1 MPEQNPPEQD
11 PSDQQNESMQ
21 TSDTPP
27 PTQAAT
33 DAEAGVTA
41 SDWVTR
47 LADEVLAEAQQRGV
61 AGPIVCASG
70 ISPSGPI
77 HLGNFRELIT
87 PHLVADEIA
96 RRGIAVEHLLSW
108 DDFDRFRRVP
118 KNLPGVDESWEQYIG
133 MPLTSVPPPAGSAHA
148 SWADHFKAPLLEAME
163 ATGIEVRQ
171 VSQTEQYRAGVYRD
185 QVLLAMRER
194 FAIDTV
200 LDQYRTLEAVE
211 AARQKA
217 TGKGKGPQGQGAQ
230 GKQGKAAKLTDEQAA
245 AATEAERGSGAASE
259 DDGSEGKAG
268 YYPFKPFCSECGTDF
283 TTVTAYDD
291 DTHALTYDCTR
302 CGHHETVDLD
312 TFTNGKLVWKVD
324 WPMRWAHEHVLF
336 EPSGVDHQSPGSS
349 FVVGKDLAPIF
360 GWERP
365 VGPMYA
371 FVGIAGMAKMSSSKG
386 GVPIP
391 ADALEVMEAP
401 VLRWL
406 YARRRPNQ
414 SFDVAFGPE
423 LQRLYDEWDAL
434 ARKVETGTAQPA
446 DLAAHQRATSTARG
460 PLATTPRPM
469 PFRTIASV
477 MDVTQGDEAQTVRIL
492 SQLDPEH
499 PVGSV
504 DELRPRLDRAQR
516 WVLGYVPEEDRT
528 VVRTE
533 PDAALL
539 ASLDAQQR
547 EALGLLV
554 DGLGDHWSLDGLTH
568 LVYAVPKIQR
578 GIDPDAKVKDPELSA
593 EQRSFFVLVYR
604 LLVSR
609 DTGPRL
615 PTLLLAVGAD
625 RVRSLLRP

>member
-1 MPEQNPPEQD
+1 MAEKAV
-11 PSDQQNESMQ
+11 
-21 TSDTPP
+21 TT
-27 PTQAAT
+27 A
-33 DAEAGVTA
+33 DAQVEL
-41 SDWVTR
+41 DWVTR
-47 LADEVLAEAQQRGV
+47 LADEVVAEATLRGLD
-61 AGPIVCASG
+61 GPIVCASG

-87 PHLVADEIA
+87 PHLVADEIK
-96 RRGIAVEHLLSW
+96 RRGIDCEHLLSW

-118 KNLPGVDESWEQYIG
+118 KNLPGVDETWEQYIG
-133 MPLTSVPPPAGSAHA
+133 MPLTAVPPPAGSPHA
-148 SWADHFKAPLLEAME
+148 SWAAHFKAPLVEAMA
-163 ATGIEVRQ
+163 ATGIVVRQ

-194 FAIDTV
+194 FAIDKV
-200 LDQYRTLEAVE
+200 LDQYRTLEADE

-217 TGKGKGPQGQGAQ
+217 TGRGRQ
-230 GKQGKAAKLTDEQAA
+230 QGKAAKLTEEQAA
-245 AATEAERGSGAASE
+245 AATEAERGSGAAAE
-259 DDGSEGKAG
+259 DDGSEGAAG
-268 YYPFKPFCSECGTDF
+268 YYPFKPFCTACGTDF

-291 DTHALTYDCTR
+291 DTHALDYTCTR
-302 CGHHETVDLD
+302 CGHTESVDLD

-324 WPMRWAHEHVLF
+324 WPMRWGHERVLF

-349 FVVGKDLAPIF
+349 FVVGKDLAPVF

-365 VGPMYA
+365 IGPMYA

-391 ADALEVMEAP
+391 TDALEVMEP
-401 VLRWL
+401 TVLRWL

-434 ARKVETGTAQPA
+434 NRKVSDGSAQPA
-446 DLAAHQRATSTARG
+446 DLAAHLRATSTAETVL
-460 PLATTPRPM
+460 PTTPRPM

-477 MDVTQGDEAQTVRIL
+477 IDVTQGDEEQAVRIL
-492 SQLDPEH
+492 SDLDPDH
-499 PVGSV
+499 PVEST
-504 DELRPRLDRAQR
+504 DDLRPRLDCAER
-516 WVLGYVPEEDRT
+516 WMLGYVPEQDRT
-528 VVRTE
+528 IVRSE
-533 PDAALL
+533 PDSALL
-539 ASLDAQQR
+539 ESVDDTQR

-554 DGLGDHWSLDGLTH
+554 DGLADHWSLDGLTH

-578 GIDPDAKVKDPELSA
+578 GIDPEAKVRDPELSA
-593 EQRSFFVLVYR
+593 AQRSFFALVYR

-625 RVRSLLRP
+625 RVRTLLGR

>member
-1 MPEQNPPEQD
+1 MTDNVVEQKVEL
-11 PSDQQNESMQ
+11 
-21 TSDTPP
+21 
-27 PTQAAT
+27 
-33 DAEAGVTA
+33 
-41 SDWVTR
+41 DWVTR
-47 LADEVLAEAQQRGV
+47 LADEVVAEAQHRGV
-61 AGPIVCASG
+61 DAPIVCASG

-87 PHLVADEIA
+87 PHLVADEIK
-96 RRGIAVEHLLSW
+96 RRGIDCDHILSW

-118 KNLPGVDESWEQYIG
+118 KNLAGVDDSWEQYIG
-133 MPLTSVPPPAGSAHA
+133 MPLTSVPPPAGSPHA

-171 VSQTEQYRAGVYRD
+171 ISQTEQYRAGVYRD

-194 FAIDTV
+194 FAIDKV
-200 LDQYRTLEAVE
+200 LDQYRTLEAAE
-211 AARQKA
+211 NARQKA
-217 TGKGKGPQGQGAQ
+217 TGKGKGAGAG
-230 GKQGKAAKLTDEQAA
+230 GKGPKLTEEQAA

-268 YYPFKPFCSECGTDF
+268 YYPFKPFCTACGTDF

-291 DTHALTYDCTR
+291 DSHELTYDCTR
-302 CGHHETVDLD
+302 CGHSETVDLD

-324 WPMRWAHEHVLF
+324 WPMRWAHEHVMF

-391 ADALEVMEAP
+391 TDALEVMEAP

-434 ARKVETGTAQPA
+434 NRKVADGSAQPG
-446 DLAAHQRATSTARG
+446 DLAAHLRATSTASG
-460 PLATTPRPM
+460 LLPATPRPM

-477 MDVTQGDEAQTVRIL
+477 IDVTQGDEEQAVRIL
-492 SQLDPEH
+492 SELEPDN
-499 PVGSV
+499 PVGST
-504 DELRPRLDRAQR
+504 DDLRPRLDCAER
-516 WVLGYVPEEDRT
+516 WMLGYVPAQDRT
-528 VVRTE
+528 IVRTK
-533 PDAALL
+533 PDAELL
-539 ASLDAQQR
+539 GSLDEQQR
-547 EALGLLV
+547 ESLRLLA
-554 DGLGDHWSLDGLTH
+554 DGLDEHWSLDGLTH
-568 LVYAVPKIQR
+568 LVYGVPKIQR
-578 GIDPDAKVKDPELSA
+578 GIDPEAKVKDPELSA
-593 EQRSFFVLVYR
+593 AQRTFFVLVYR

-625 RVRSLLRP
+625 RVRTLIGH

>member
-1 MPEQNPPEQD
+1 MTDNVVEQKVEL
-11 PSDQQNESMQ
+11 
-21 TSDTPP
+21 
-27 PTQAAT
+27 
-33 DAEAGVTA
+33 
-41 SDWVTR
+41 DWVTR
-47 LADEVLAEAQQRGV
+47 LADEVVAEAHHRGMD
-61 AGPIVCASG
+61 GPIVCASG

-87 PHLVADEIA
+87 PHLVADELK
-96 RRGIAVEHLLSW
+96 RRGIDCEHILSW

-118 KNLPGVDESWEQYIG
+118 KNLAGVDDSWEQYIG
-133 MPLTSVPPPAGSAHA
+133 MPLTAVPPPAGSSHA

-163 ATGIEVRQ
+163 ATGIEVREI
-171 VSQTEQYRAGVYRD
+171 SQTEQYRAGAYRD

-194 FAIDTV
+194 FAIDKV
-200 LDQYRTLEAVE
+200 LDQYRTLEAAE
-211 AARQKA
+211 NARQKA
-217 TGKGKGPQGQGAQ
+217 TGKGRQQGGGKG
-230 GKQGKAAKLTDEQAA
+230 AKLTEEQAA
-245 AATEAERGSGAASE
+245 AATEAERGSGAAAE
-259 DDGSEGKAG
+259 DDGSEGKSG
-268 YYPFKPFCSECGTDF
+268 YYPFKPFCSVCGTDF

-291 DTHALTYDCTR
+291 DSHDLTYDCTK
-302 CGHHETVDLD
+302 CGHTETVDLD

-324 WPMRWAHEHVLF
+324 WPMRWAHEHVVF

-391 ADALEVMEAP
+391 TDALEVMEAP

-434 ARKVETGTAQPA
+434 NRKVADGSAQPA
-446 DLAAHQRATSTARG
+446 DLAAHLRATSTASG
-460 PLATTPRPM
+460 VLPATPRPM

-477 MDVTQGDEAQTVRIL
+477 IDVTQGDEEQAVRIL
-492 SQLDPEH
+492 SDLDPEH
-499 PVGSV
+499 PVAST
-504 DELRPRLDRAQR
+504 DDLRPRLDCAER
-516 WVLGYVPEEDRT
+516 WMLGYVPAEDRT

-533 PDAALL
+533 PDAGLLGSLDESQRESLRLL
-539 ASLDAQQR
+539 A
-547 EALGLLV
+547 
-554 DGLGDHWSLDGLTH
+554 DGLGAHWSLDGLTH

-578 GIDPDAKVKDPELSA
+578 GIDPEAKVKDPELSA
-593 EQRSFFVLVYR
+593 AQRTFFVLVYR
-604 LLVSR
+604 LLVGR

-625 RVRSLLRP
+625 RVRTLIGH

>member
-1 MPEQNPPEQD
+1 M
-11 PSDQQNESMQ
+11 
-21 TSDTPP
+21 
-27 PTQAAT
+27 
-33 DAEAGVTA
+33 AEHEGPL
-41 SDWVTR
+41 DWVTR
-47 LADEVLAEAQQRGV
+47 LADEVVAEAQERNPGET
-61 AGPIVCASG
+61 IVCASG

-87 PHLVADEIA
+87 PHLVADEIK
-96 RRGIAVEHLLSW
+96 RRGLDCEHLLSW

-118 KNLPGVDESWEQYIG
+118 KNLAGVDDSWEQYIG
-133 MPLTSVPPPAGSAHA
+133 MPLTSVPPPAGSSHG
-148 SWADHFKAPLLEAME
+148 SWADHFKAPLIEAMA

-171 VSQTEQYRAGVYRD
+171 ISQTEQYRAGTYRE

-194 FAIDTV
+194 FAIDKV
-200 LDQYRTLEAVE
+200 LDQYRTLEA
-211 AARQKA
+211 AADARQRSS
-217 TGKGKGPQGQGAQ
+217 GKGGQQGG
-230 GKQGKAAKLTDEQAA
+230 GGGKAPRLTQEQAA

-259 DDGSEGKAG
+259 DDGSEGRAG
-268 YYPFKPFCSECGTDF
+268 YYPFKPFCASCGTDF

-291 DTHALTYDCTR
+291 DSHELTYDCTR
-302 CGHHETVDLD
+302 CGHSETVDLD
-312 TFTNGKLVWKVD
+312 TFTDGKLVWKVD
-324 WPMRWAHEHVLF
+324 WPMRWAHEHVVF

-349 FVVGKDLAPIF
+349 YIVGKDLAPIF

-391 ADALEVMEAP
+391 TDALEVMEAP

-434 ARKVETGTAQPA
+434 GRKVADGTGQPA
-446 DLAAHQRATSTARG
+446 DLAAHLRATSTAAGALR
-460 PLATTPRPM
+460 ATPRPM

-477 MDVTQGDEAQTVRIL
+477 IDVTQGDEAQAVRIL
-492 SQLDPEH
+492 SALDPDD
-499 PVGSV
+499 PVAST
-504 DELRPRLDRAQR
+504 DDLRPRLDCAER
-516 WVLGYVPEEDRT
+516 WMLGYVPAEDRT
-528 VVRTE
+528 VVRSE
-533 PDAALL
+533 PDAELLGSLDEEQRESLRLL
-539 ASLDAQQR
+539 A
-547 EALGLLV
+547 
-554 DGLGDHWSLDGLTH
+554 DGLDEHWSMDSLTH

-578 GIDPDAKVKDPELSA
+578 GIDPAAKVKDPELSA
-593 EQRSFFVLVYR
+593 AQRTFFVLLYR

-615 PTLLLAVGAD
+615 PTLLLAVGPE
-625 RVRSLLRP
+625 RVRTLLGH

>member
-1 MPEQNPPEQD
+1 MTED
-11 PSDQQNESMQ
+11 V
-21 TSDTPP
+21 TPL
-27 PTQAAT
+27 
-33 DAEAGVTA
+33 
-41 SDWVTR
+41 DWVTR
-47 LADEVLAEAQQRGV
+47 LADEVVAEAQERNPGET
-61 AGPIVCASG
+61 IVCASG

-87 PHLVADEIA
+87 PHLVADEIK
-96 RRGIAVEHLLSW
+96 RRGIDCEHILSW

-118 KNLPGVDESWEQYIG
+118 KNLAGVDDSWEQYIG
-133 MPLTSVPPPAGSAHA
+133 VPLTSVPPPAGSPHA

-171 VSQTEQYRAGVYRD
+171 ISQTEQYRAGVYRD

-194 FAIDTV
+194 FAIDKV

-211 AARQKA
+211 AARQKSS
-217 TGKGKGPQGQGAQ
+217 GKGKAGQQGGT
-230 GKQGKAAKLTDEQAA
+230 GKAAKLTEEQAA

-268 YYPFKPFCSECGTDF
+268 YYPFKPFCSSCGTDF

-291 DTHALTYDCTR
+291 DSHELTYDCTK
-302 CGHHETVDLD
+302 CGHTETVDLD

-324 WPMRWAHEHVLF
+324 WPMRWGHEHVLF

-391 ADALEVMEAP
+391 TDALEVMEAP

-434 ARKVETGTAQPA
+434 GRKVADGSAQA
-446 DLAAHQRATSTARG
+446 GDLAAHLRATSTAAASL
-460 PLATTPRPM
+460 PTTPRPM

-477 MDVTQGDEAQTVRIL
+477 IDVTQGDEEQAVRIL
-492 SQLDPEH
+492 SELEPDN
-499 PVGSV
+499 PVAST
-504 DELRPRLDRAQR
+504 DDLRPRLDCAER
-516 WVLGYVPEEDRT
+516 WMLGYVPAEDRT
-528 VVRTE
+528 IVRTE
-533 PDAALL
+533 PDAELLGSLDDQQQESLRLL
-539 ASLDAQQR
+539 A
-547 EALGLLV
+547 
-554 DGLGDHWSLDGLTH
+554 DGLDEHWSLDGLTH
-568 LVYAVPKIQR
+568 LVYGVPKIQR
-578 GIDPDAKVKDPELSA
+578 GIDPEAKVKDPELSKA
-593 EQRSFFVLVYR
+593 QRAFFVLVYR
-604 LLVSR
+604 LLVSK

-625 RVRSLLRP
+625 RVRALVGH

>member
-1 MPEQNPPEQD
+1 MTDNVVEQKVEL
-11 PSDQQNESMQ
+11 
-21 TSDTPP
+21 
-27 PTQAAT
+27 
-33 DAEAGVTA
+33 
-41 SDWVTR
+41 DWVTR
-47 LADEVLAEAQQRGV
+47 LADEVVAEAQHRGLG
-61 AGPIVCASG
+61 GPIVCASG

-87 PHLVADEIA
+87 PHLVADELK
-96 RRGIAVEHLLSW
+96 RRGIDCEHILSW

-118 KNLPGVDESWEQYIG
+118 KTLAGVDDSWEQHIG
-133 MPLTSVPPPAGSAHA
+133 KPLTAVPPPAGSPHA

-171 VSQTEQYRAGVYRD
+171 ISQTEQYRAGAYRE

-194 FAIDTV
+194 FAIDKV
-200 LDQYRTLEAVE
+200 LDQYRTLEAAE
-211 AARQKA
+211 NARQKA
-217 TGKGKGPQGQGAQ
+217 TGKGRQQGGGKG
-230 GKQGKAAKLTDEQAA
+230 AKLTEDQAA
-245 AATEAERGSGAASE
+245 AATEAERGSGAAAE

-268 YYPFKPFCSECGTDF
+268 YYPFKPFCSACGTDF

-291 DTHALTYDCTR
+291 DSHDLTYDCTR
-302 CGHHETVDLD
+302 CGHTETVDLD

-324 WPMRWAHEHVLF
+324 WPMRWAHEHVVF

-391 ADALEVMEAP
+391 TDALEVMEAP

-434 ARKVETGTAQPA
+434 NRKVADGTAQPG
-446 DLAAHQRATSTARG
+446 DLAAHLRATSTTSGVLPA
-460 PLATTPRPM
+460 TPRPM

-477 MDVTQGDEAQTVRIL
+477 IDVTQGDEEQAVRIL
-492 SQLDPEH
+492 SDLDPDK
-499 PVGSV
+499 PVGST
-504 DELRPRLDRAQR
+504 DDLRPRLDCAER
-516 WVLGYVPEEDRT
+516 WMLGYVPAEDRT
-528 VVRTE
+528 IVRTE
-533 PDAALL
+533 PDTVLLGSLGESQRESLRLL
-539 ASLDAQQR
+539 A
-547 EALGLLV
+547 
-554 DGLGDHWSLDGLTH
+554 DGLDGHWSLDGLTH

-593 EQRSFFVLVYR
+593 AQRAFFVLVYR
-604 LLVSR
+604 LLVGR

-615 PTLLLAVGAD
+615 STLLLAVGAD
-625 RVRSLLRP
+625 RVRTLIGH

>member
-1 MPEQNPPEQD
+1 MTDNVVEQKVEL
-11 PSDQQNESMQ
+11 
-21 TSDTPP
+21 
-27 PTQAAT
+27 
-33 DAEAGVTA
+33 
-41 SDWVTR
+41 DWVTR
-47 LADEVLAEAQQRGV
+47 LADEVVAEAQHRGV
-61 AGPIVCASG
+61 DGPIVCASG

-87 PHLVADEIA
+87 PHLVADEIK
-96 RRGIAVEHLLSW
+96 RRGIDCEHILSW

-118 KNLPGVDESWEQYIG
+118 KNLAGVDDSWEQYIG
-133 MPLTSVPPPAGSAHA
+133 MPLTSVPPPAGSPHA

-171 VSQTEQYRAGVYRD
+171 ISQTEQYRAGVYRD

-194 FAIDTV
+194 FAIDKV
-200 LDQYRTLEAVE
+200 LDQYRTLEAAE
-211 AARQKA
+211 NARQKA
-217 TGKGKGPQGQGAQ
+217 TGKGKGAGAG
-230 GKQGKAAKLTDEQAA
+230 GKGPKLTEEQAA

-268 YYPFKPFCSECGTDF
+268 YYPFKPFCTACGTDF

-291 DTHALTYDCTR
+291 DSHELTYDCTR
-302 CGHHETVDLD
+302 CGHSETVDLD

-324 WPMRWAHEHVLF
+324 WPMRWAHEHVMF

-434 ARKVETGTAQPA
+434 NRKVADGSAQPG
-446 DLAAHQRATSTARG
+446 DLAAHLRATSTASG
-460 PLATTPRPM
+460 VLPATPRPM

-477 MDVTQGDEAQTVRIL
+477 IDVTQGDEEQAVRIL
-492 SQLDPEH
+492 SELEPDN
-499 PVGSV
+499 PVVST
-504 DELRPRLDRAQR
+504 DDLRPRLDCAER
-516 WVLGYVPEEDRT
+516 WMLGYVPAQDRT
-528 VVRTE
+528 IVRTE
-533 PDAALL
+533 PDAELL
-539 ASLDAQQR
+539 GSLDEQQR
-547 EALGLLV
+547 ESLRLLA
-554 DGLGDHWSLDGLTH
+554 DGLDEHWSLDGLTH
-568 LVYAVPKIQR
+568 LVYGVPKIQR
-578 GIDPDAKVKDPELSA
+578 GIDPEAKVKDPELSA
-593 EQRSFFVLVYR
+593 AQRTFFVLVYR

-625 RVRSLLRP
+625 RVRTLIGH

>member
-1 MPEQNPPEQD
+1 MTDNVVEQKVEL
-11 PSDQQNESMQ
+11 
-21 TSDTPP
+21 
-27 PTQAAT
+27 
-33 DAEAGVTA
+33 
-41 SDWVTR
+41 DWVTR
-47 LADEVLAEAQQRGV
+47 LADEVVAEAQQRGV
-61 AGPIVCASG
+61 DGSIVCASG

-87 PHLVADEIA
+87 PHLVADEIK
-96 RRGIAVEHLLSW
+96 RRGIDCEHILSW

-118 KNLPGVDESWEQYIG
+118 KNLAGVDDSWEQYIG
-133 MPLTSVPPPAGSAHA
+133 MPLTSVPPPAGSPHA
-148 SWADHFKAPLLEAME
+148 SWADHFKAPLLEAMA

-171 VSQTEQYRAGVYRD
+171 ISQTEQYRAGVYRE

-194 FAIDTV
+194 FAIDKV
-200 LDQYRTLEAVE
+200 LDQYRTLEAAE
-211 AARQKA
+211 NARQKA
-217 TGKGKGPQGQGAQ
+217 TGKGKGAGQPG
-230 GKQGKAAKLTDEQAA
+230 GKGPKLTEEQAA

-259 DDGSEGKAG
+259 DDGSQGKAG
-268 YYPFKPFCSECGTDF
+268 YYPFKPFCGACGTDF

-291 DTHALTYDCTR
+291 DSHDLTYQCTK
-302 CGHHETVDLD
+302 CGHTETVDLD

-324 WPMRWAHEHVLF
+324 WPMRWAHEHVIF

-360 GWERP
+360 GWQRP

-391 ADALEVMEAP
+391 TDALEVMEAP

-434 ARKVETGTAQPA
+434 SRKVADGSAQPG
-446 DLAAHQRATSTARG
+446 DLAAHLRATSTASG
-460 PLATTPRPM
+460 ALPATPRPM

-477 MDVTQGDEAQTVRIL
+477 IDVTQGDEEQAVRIL
-492 SQLDPEH
+492 SDLDPDN
-499 PVGSV
+499 PVTST
-504 DELRPRLDRAQR
+504 DDLRPRLDCAER
-516 WVLGYVPEEDRT
+516 WMLGYVPAEDRT
-528 VVRTE
+528 IVRTE
-533 PDAALL
+533 PDTELL
-539 ASLDAQQR
+539 GSLDEQQR
-547 EALGLLV
+547 ESLRLLA
-554 DGLGDHWSLDGLTH
+554 DGLDEHWSLDGLTH

-578 GIDPDAKVKDPELSA
+578 GLDPEAKVKDPELSA
-593 EQRSFFVLVYR
+593 AQRTFFVLVYR

-625 RVRSLLRP
+625 RVRSLIGH

>member
-1 MPEQNPPEQD
+1 MAD
-11 PSDQQNESMQ
+11 MADK
-21 TSDTPP
+21 
-27 PTQAAT
+27 A
-33 DAEAGVTA
+33 VTA
-41 SDWVTR
+41 ADAQVELDWVTR
-47 LADEVLAEAQQRGV
+47 LADEVIEEARHRGLD
-61 AGPIVCASG
+61 GPIVCASG

-87 PHLVADEIA
+87 PHLVADEIK
-96 RRGIAVEHLLSW
+96 RRGIDCEHLLSW
-108 DDFDRFRRVP
+108 DDLDRFRRVP

-133 MPLTSVPPPAGSAHA
+133 MPLTAVPAPAGSAHA
-148 SWADHFKAPLLEAME
+148 SWADHFKAPLVEAMV
-163 ATGIEVRQ
+163 ATGIVVRE
-171 VSQTEQYRAGVYRD
+171 VSQTERYRAGAYRD

-194 FAIDTV
+194 FAIDKV
-200 LDQYRTLEAVE
+200 LDQYRTLEADE

-217 TGKGKGPQGQGAQ
+217 TGKGRQ
-230 GKQGKAAKLTDEQAA
+230 QGKAAKLTEEQAA
-245 AATEAERGSGAASE
+245 AATEAERGSGAAAE
-259 DDGSEGKAG
+259 DDGSEGAAG
-268 YYPFKPFCSECGTDF
+268 YYPFKPFCTACGTDF

-291 DTHALTYDCTR
+291 DTHALSYACAR
-302 CGHHETVDLD
+302 CGHSETVDLD

-324 WPMRWAHEHVLF
+324 WPMRWAHERVLF

-365 VGPMYA
+365 IGPMYA
-371 FVGIAGMAKMSSSKG
+371 FVGIAGMAKMSSSRG

-391 ADALEVMEAP
+391 TDALEVMEPP

-434 ARKVETGTAQPA
+434 HRKVSDGSAQPA
-446 DLAAHQRATSTARG
+446 ELAAHLRATSTAETVL
-460 PLATTPRPM
+460 PATPRPM

-477 MDVTQGDEAQTVRIL
+477 IDVTQGDEEQAVRIL
-492 SQLDPEH
+492 SDLDPER
-499 PVGSV
+499 PVEST
-504 DELRPRLDRAQR
+504 DDLRPRLDCAER
-516 WVLGYVPEEDRT
+516 WMLGYVPEQDRT
-528 VVRTE
+528 IVRSE
-533 PDAALL
+533 PDAGLL
-539 ASLDAQQR
+539 GSVDDAQR

-554 DGLGDHWSLDGLTH
+554 DGLADHWSLDGLTH

-578 GIDPDAKVKDPELSA
+578 GIDPDAKVRDPELSA
-593 EQRSFFVLVYR
+593 AQRSFFALVYR

-625 RVRSLLRP
+625 RARTLLGR

>member
-1 MPEQNPPEQD
+1 MA
-11 PSDQQNESMQ
+11 
-21 TSDTPP
+21 DTAAD
-27 PTQAAT
+27 TQV
-33 DAEAGVTA
+33 EL
-41 SDWVTR
+41 DWVTR
-47 LADEVLAEAQQRGV
+47 LADEVVAEATHRGLD
-61 AGPIVCASG
+61 GPIVCASG

-87 PHLVADEIA
+87 PHLVADEIK
-96 RRGIAVEHLLSW
+96 RRGIDCEHLLSW

-133 MPLTSVPPPAGSAHA
+133 MPLTAVPPPAGSPHA
-148 SWADHFKAPLLEAME
+148 SWAAHFKAPLVEAMA
-163 ATGIEVRQ
+163 ATGIVVRQ

-194 FAIDTV
+194 FAIDKV
-200 LDQYRTLEAVE
+200 LDQYRTLEADE

-217 TGKGKGPQGQGAQ
+217 TGKGRRQAKGQQ
-230 GKQGKAAKLTDEQAA
+230 AKLTEEQAA
-245 AATEAERGSGAASE
+245 AATEAERGSGAAAE
-259 DDGSEGKAG
+259 DDGSEGAAG
-268 YYPFKPFCSECGTDF
+268 YYPFKPFCTACGTDF

-291 DTHALTYDCTR
+291 DTHALRYTCTR
-302 CGHHETVDLD
+302 CGHAETVDLD

-324 WPMRWAHEHVLF
+324 WPMRWGHERVLF

-349 FVVGKDLAPIF
+349 FVVGKDLAPVF

-365 VGPMYA
+365 IGPMYA

-391 ADALEVMEAP
+391 TDALEVMEP
-401 VLRWL
+401 TVLRWL

-434 ARKVETGTAQPA
+434 NRKVSDGSAQPA
-446 DLAAHQRATSTARG
+446 DLAAHLRATSTAETVL
-460 PLATTPRPM
+460 PTTPRPM

-477 MDVTQGDEAQTVRIL
+477 IDVTQGDEEQAVRIL
-492 SQLDPEH
+492 SDLDPDH
-499 PVGSV
+499 PVAST
-504 DELRPRLDRAQR
+504 DDLRPRLDCAER
-516 WVLGYVPEEDRT
+516 WMLGYVPEQDRT
-528 VVRTE
+528 IVRSE
-533 PDAALL
+533 PDTELL
-539 ASLDAQQR
+539 ESVDDTQR
-547 EALGLLV
+547 EALALLV
-554 DGLGDHWSLDGLTH
+554 DGLAGHWSLDGLTH

-578 GIDPDAKVKDPELSA
+578 GIDPEAKVRDPELSA
-593 EQRSFFVLVYR
+593 AQRSFFALVYR

-625 RVRSLLRP
+625 RVRTLLGH

>member
-1 MPEQNPPEQD
+1 MTDNVVEQKVEL
-11 PSDQQNESMQ
+11 
-21 TSDTPP
+21 
-27 PTQAAT
+27 
-33 DAEAGVTA
+33 
-41 SDWVTR
+41 DWVTR
-47 LADEVLAEAQQRGV
+47 LADEVVAEAQHRGLD
-61 AGPIVCASG
+61 GPVVCASG

-87 PHLVADEIA
+87 PHLVADEIK
-96 RRGIAVEHLLSW
+96 RRGIDCEHILSW

-118 KNLPGVDESWEQYIG
+118 KNLAGVDDSWEQHIG
-133 MPLTSVPPPAGSAHA
+133 KPLTAVPPPAGSPHA

-171 VSQTEQYRAGVYRD
+171 ISQTQQYRAGAYRD

-194 FAIDTV
+194 LAIDKV
-200 LDQYRTLEAVE
+200 LDRYRTLEAAE
-211 AARQKA
+211 AARQKSS
-217 TGKGKGPQGQGAQ
+217 GKGKGGQQGGA
-230 GKQGKAAKLTDEQAA
+230 KAGKLTEEQAA

-259 DDGSEGKAG
+259 DDGSEGRAG
-268 YYPFKPFCSECGTDF
+268 YYPYKPFCSVCGTDF

-291 DTHALTYDCTR
+291 DSHDLTYACTR
-302 CGHHETVDLD
+302 CGHTETVDLD

-324 WPMRWAHEHVLF
+324 WPMRWAHEHVVF

-371 FVGIAGMAKMSSSKG
+371 FVGIAGMAKMSSSRG

-391 ADALEVMEAP
+391 TDALEVMEAP

-434 ARKVETGTAQPA
+434 GRKVADGSAQPA
-446 DLAAHQRATSTARG
+446 DLAAHRRATSTASRVL
-460 PLATTPRPM
+460 PTTPRPM

-477 MDVTQGDEAQTVRIL
+477 IDVTQGDEEQAVRIL
-492 SQLDPEH
+492 SDLDPDN
-499 PVGSV
+499 PVAST
-504 DELRPRLDRAQR
+504 DDLRPRLDCAER
-516 WVLGYVPEEDRT
+516 WMLGYVPAQDRT
-528 VVRTE
+528 VVRAE
-533 PDAALL
+533 PDTELLEGLDDEQRESLRLL
-539 ASLDAQQR
+539 A
-547 EALGLLV
+547 
-554 DGLGDHWSLDGLTH
+554 DGLDEHWSLDGLTH

-578 GIDPDAKVKDPELSA
+578 GLDPEAKVKDPELSA
-593 EQRSFFVLVYR
+593 AQRAFFVLVYR

-625 RVRSLLRP
+625 RVRVLLGH

>member
-1 MPEQNPPEQD
+1 MTDNVVEQKVEL
-11 PSDQQNESMQ
+11 
-21 TSDTPP
+21 
-27 PTQAAT
+27 
-33 DAEAGVTA
+33 
-41 SDWVTR
+41 DWVTR
-47 LADEVLAEAQQRGV
+47 LADEVVAEAQHRGLG
-61 AGPIVCASG
+61 GPIVCASG

-87 PHLVADEIA
+87 PHLVADELK
-96 RRGIAVEHLLSW
+96 RRGIDCEHILSW

-118 KNLPGVDESWEQYIG
+118 KTLAGVDDSWEQHIG
-133 MPLTSVPPPAGSAHA
+133 KPLTAVPPPAGSPHA

-171 VSQTEQYRAGVYRD
+171 ISQTEQYRAGAYRE

-194 FAIDTV
+194 FAIDKV
-200 LDQYRTLEAVE
+200 LDQYRTLEAAE
-211 AARQKA
+211 NARQKA
-217 TGKGKGPQGQGAQ
+217 TGKGMAAGWRQGG
-230 GKQGKAAKLTDEQAA
+230 KLTEEQAA
-245 AATEAERGSGAASE
+245 AATEAERGSGAAAE

-268 YYPFKPFCSECGTDF
+268 YYPFKPFCSACGTDF

-291 DTHALTYDCTR
+291 DSHDLTYDCTR
-302 CGHHETVDLD
+302 CGHTETVDLD

-324 WPMRWAHEHVLF
+324 WPMRWAHEHVVF

-434 ARKVETGTAQPA
+434 NRKVADGSAQPG
-446 DLAAHQRATSTARG
+446 DLAAHLRATSTASG
-460 PLATTPRPM
+460 VLPATPRPM

-477 MDVTQGDEAQTVRIL
+477 IDVTQGDEEQAVRIL
-492 SQLDPEH
+492 SDLDPDN
-499 PVGSV
+499 PVGST
-504 DELRPRLDRAQR
+504 DDLRPRLDCAER
-516 WVLGYVPEEDRT
+516 WMLGYVPAEDRT
-528 VVRTE
+528 IVRTE
-533 PDAALL
+533 PDTALL
-539 ASLDAQQR
+539 GSLGESQR
-547 EALGLLV
+547 ESLRLLA
-554 DGLGDHWSLDGLTH
+554 DGLDGHWSLDGLTH

-593 EQRSFFVLVYR
+593 AQRAFFVLVYR
-604 LLVSR
+604 LLVGR

-625 RVRSLLRP
+625 RVRTLIGH

>member
-1 MPEQNPPEQD
+1 MTDNVVEQKVEL
-11 PSDQQNESMQ
+11 
-21 TSDTPP
+21 
-27 PTQAAT
+27 
-33 DAEAGVTA
+33 
-41 SDWVTR
+41 DWVTR
-47 LADEVLAEAQQRGV
+47 LADEVVAEAHHRGMD
-61 AGPIVCASG
+61 GPIVCASG

-87 PHLVADEIA
+87 PHLVADELK
-96 RRGIAVEHLLSW
+96 RRGIDCEHILSW

-118 KNLPGVDESWEQYIG
+118 KNLAGVDDSWEQYIG
-133 MPLTSVPPPAGSAHA
+133 MPLTAVPPPAGSPHA

-163 ATGIEVRQ
+163 ATGIEVREI
-171 VSQTEQYRAGVYRD
+171 SQTEQYRAGTYRE

-194 FAIDTV
+194 FAIDKV
-200 LDQYRTLEAVE
+200 LDQYRTLEAAE
-211 AARQKA
+211 NARQKA
-217 TGKGKGPQGQGAQ
+217 TGKGRQQAGGKG
-230 GKQGKAAKLTDEQAA
+230 AKLTEDQAA
-245 AATEAERGSGAASE
+245 AATEAERGSGAAAE

-268 YYPFKPFCSECGTDF
+268 YYPFKPFCSVCGTDF

-291 DTHALTYDCTR
+291 DSHDLSYDCAK
-302 CGHHETVDLD
+302 CGHTETVDLD

-324 WPMRWAHEHVLF
+324 WPMRWAHEHVVF

-391 ADALEVMEAP
+391 TDALEVMEAP

-434 ARKVETGTAQPA
+434 NRKVADGSAQPA
-446 DLAAHQRATSTARG
+446 DLAAHLRATSTASG
-460 PLATTPRPM
+460 MLPATPRPM

-477 MDVTQGDEAQTVRIL
+477 IDVTQGDEEQAVRIL
-492 SQLDPEH
+492 SDLDPEH
-499 PVGSV
+499 PVAST
-504 DELRPRLDRAQR
+504 DDLRPRLDCAER
-516 WVLGYVPEEDRT
+516 WMLGYVPAEDRT

-539 ASLDAQQR
+539 GSLDESLR
-547 EALGLLV
+547 ESLRLLAEGL
-554 DGLGDHWSLDGLTH
+554 DEHWSLDGLTH

-578 GIDPDAKVKDPELSA
+578 GIDPEAKVKDPELSA
-593 EQRSFFVLVYR
+593 AQRTYFVLVYQ
-604 LLVSR
+604 LLVGR

-625 RVRSLLRP
+625 RVRTLIGH

>member
-1 MPEQNPPEQD
+1 MTDNVVEQKVEL
-11 PSDQQNESMQ
+11 
-21 TSDTPP
+21 
-27 PTQAAT
+27 
-33 DAEAGVTA
+33 
-41 SDWVTR
+41 DWVTR
-47 LADEVLAEAQQRGV
+47 LADEVVAEAQRRGV
-61 AGPIVCASG
+61 DGPIVCASG

-87 PHLVADEIA
+87 PHLVADEIK
-96 RRGIAVEHLLSW
+96 RRGVDCEHILSW

-118 KNLPGVDESWEQYIG
+118 KNLAGVDDSWEQYIG
-133 MPLTSVPPPAGSAHA
+133 MPLTSVPPPARSPHA
-148 SWADHFKAPLLEAME
+148 SWADHFKAPLIEAME

-171 VSQTEQYRAGVYRD
+171 ISQTEQYRAGVYRD

-194 FAIDTV
+194 FAIDKV
-200 LDQYRTLEAVE
+200 LDQYRTLEAAE
-211 AARQKA
+211 NARQKA
-217 TGKGKGPQGQGAQ
+217 TGKGKGAGPGG
-230 GKQGKAAKLTDEQAA
+230 GKGPKLTEEQAA

-268 YYPFKPFCSECGTDF
+268 YYPYKPFCTACGTDF

-291 DTHALTYDCTR
+291 DSHELTYDCTR
-302 CGHHETVDLD
+302 CGHSETVDLD

-391 ADALEVMEAP
+391 TDALEVMEAP

-434 ARKVETGTAQPA
+434 NRKVADGSAQPG
-446 DLAAHQRATSTARG
+446 DLAAHLRATSTASG
-460 PLATTPRPM
+460 ALPATPRPM

-477 MDVTQGDEAQTVRIL
+477 IDVTQGDEEQAVRIL
-492 SQLDPEH
+492 SDLDPDN
-499 PVGSV
+499 PVTST
-504 DELRPRLDRAQR
+504 DDLRPRLDCAER
-516 WVLGYVPEEDRT
+516 WMLGYVPAEDRT
-528 VVRTE
+528 IVRTE
-533 PDAALL
+533 PDAELL
-539 ASLDAQQR
+539 GSLDEQQR
-547 EALGLLV
+547 ESLRLLAEGL
-554 DGLGDHWSLDGLTH
+554 DEHWSLDGLTH
-568 LVYAVPKIQR
+568 LVYGVPKIQR
-578 GIDPDAKVKDPELSA
+578 GLDPEAKVKDPELSA
-593 EQRSFFVLVYR
+593 AQRAFFVLVYR
-604 LLVSR
+604 LLVSK

-625 RVRSLLRP
+625 RVRSLIGH